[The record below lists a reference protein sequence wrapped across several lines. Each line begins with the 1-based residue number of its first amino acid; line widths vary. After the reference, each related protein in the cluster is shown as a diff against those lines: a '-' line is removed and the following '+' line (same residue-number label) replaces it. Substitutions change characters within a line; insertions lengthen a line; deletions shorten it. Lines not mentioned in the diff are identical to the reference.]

1 MKVEENI
8 NIVEAILTLIAA
20 FVITGIVVLAVW
32 LAENNIPFES
42 KPPSLQQQIDE
53 LQKQIDELGQQID
66 SIPPVVHVHTF
77 ERTAAGPAFIDSSSQ
92 ICGTVPAEYTEDDLY
107 WLAKIVYAEAG
118 YDTDEGQRAVATVV
132 LNRVDSPDFPD
143 NIYDVIWQKTGSV
156 WQFSP
161 CGDGGIDKE
170 PDERA
175 YDNARAVL
183 EGERTLPGDVLYF
196 YMPTPGNRGDWVR
209 SREIVEAV
217 GVHRFCR

>member
-1 MKVEENI
+1 VAGRIGGGAVSKFNGWLLFITCFVWALNL
-8 NIVEAILTLIAA
+8 AI
-20 FVITGIVVLAVW
+20 GISRC
-32 LAENNIPFES
+32 EDDIS
-42 KPPSLQQQIDE
+42 TLQQRIDE
-53 LQKQIDELGQQID
+53 LQQRLDELQQQQID
-66 SIPPVVHVHTF
+66 SIEPVVHVYEYTF
-77 ERTAAGPAFIDSSSQ
+77 ERTAACPAFIDSNSQ
-92 ICGTVPAEYTEDDLY
+92 ICGTVPVEYTDDDLY

-118 YDTDEGQRAVATVV
+118 YDTDEGQKAVATVV

-196 YMPTPGNRGDWVR
+196 YMPTPGNQGDWIR
-209 SREIVEAV
+209 GREIVEKV
-217 GVHRFCR
+217 GVHRFCK

>member
-1 MKVEENI
+1 VKENTI
-8 NIVEAILTLIAA
+8 ILGLISIMVMVTILTFKVDDIQTDVSTLNYSID
-20 FVITGIVVLAVW
+20 
-32 LAENNIPFES
+32 E
-42 KPPSLQQQIDE
+42 LQQQINE
-53 LQKQIDELGQQID
+53 LPE
-66 SIPPVVHVHTF
+66 PAVHVHTF
-77 ERTAAGPAFIDSSSQ
+77 ERTAAGPAFVDAPEA
-92 ICGTVPAEYTEDDLY
+92 VEMYTEDDLY
-107 WLAKIVYAEAG
+107 WLAKIVFAEAG
-118 YDTDEGQRAVATVV
+118 YDTDEGQKAVATVV
-132 LNRVDSPDFPD
+132 LNRVDSPDFPN

-161 CGDGGIDKE
+161 CGDGGIEKE

-196 YMPTPGNRGDWVR
+196 YMPTAGNRGDWIR